1 MSEKLFKEIG
11 AKRGGKSPPCCYFVL
26 STEINNNMNK
36 SNTFVGQ
43 HIFAQVLSLSSKD
56 SLAPVFKSTHANK
69 WYKSIKAWEH
79 YVTMMFSVLSGCTS
93 LRETVKGLE
102 AFGGKLNHLNM
113 EKVPARSTLA
123 DANQNRKAL
132 VFSRIY
138 ENLSQRYR
146 LNLSDSTLPQ
156 GVLSK
161 LFIIDSTVFGL
172 FKAILKTSG
181 RSSVD
186 GKKKGGI
193 KKNTM
198 IQATSHTP
206 VLIRFNAAADND
218 QQFLKYIDLP
228 SGSYLTMDKGYNN
241 YKQFARFTAKGIFFI
256 TRQKDNAVYTSVAE
270 KILRA
275 GTPQAVL
282 KDETIHQIYKD
293 DNNKDQTL
301 ELRRIAW
308 WDAQTQRVYEFITN
322 NFELEAITIAEIYR
336 YRWQIE
342 LFFKKLKQN
351 FQLQYFVGDNQNA
364 IEIQIWCALIA
375 VLLLTVIHQYNKS
388 KMAFSNVAT
397 LLRIHLA
404 GYISIKELLALHNKK
419 RERNVKTAIA
429 GGLFAS
435 S

>member
-1 MSEKLFKEIG
+1 
-11 AKRGGKSPPCCYFVL
+11 
-26 STEINNNMNK
+26 MNK
-36 SNTFVGQ
+36 SSNFVGQ
-43 HIFAQVLSLSSKD
+43 HIFSQILSLSSKD
-56 SLAPVFKSTHANK
+56 SLSKVFRSTSANK
-69 WYKSIKAWEH
+69 WYKSIKAWDH
-79 YVTMMFSVLSGCTS
+79 YVTMMFAVLSGCTS
-93 LRETVKGLE
+93 LNEIVMGLE
-102 AFGGKLNHLNM
+102 AFGGKLNHLNIS
-113 EKVPARSTLA
+113 KAPPRSTLA
-123 DANQNRKAL
+123 DANKNRSSE
-132 VFSRIY
+132 VFSQIY
-138 ENLSQRYR
+138 QDLSARYR

-156 GVLSK
+156 AVLSK
-161 LFIIDSTVFGL
+161 LFIVDSTVFGL

-181 RSSVD
+181 RKSGD

-198 IQATSHTP
+198 IQASSHTP

-228 SGSYLTMDKGYNN
+228 CGSYLTMDKGYNN
-241 YKQFARFTAKGIFFI
+241 YKQFARFTQKGIFFI
-256 TRQKDNAVYTSVAE
+256 TRQKDNAVYISVAE
-270 KILRA
+270 RLLGA
-275 GTPQAVL
+275 NTPQAVM
-282 KDETIHQIYKD
+282 KDEVIHQIYKD
-293 DNNKDQTL
+293 DNGKEQIL

-308 WDAQTQRVYEFITN
+308 WDAIGQKAYEFITN

-388 KMAFSNVAT
+388 KMAFTNVTT

-404 GYISIKELLALHNKK
+404 GYISIRELLALHNRK
-419 RERNVKTAIA
+419 RERTNNQTT
-429 GGLFAS
+429 LFAPT
-435 S
+435 